1 MQCSSVQYRTKHC
14 IVVQWSAVQCSVLE
28 LSSSL
33 RFPVIIFLI
42 FLSNT
47 LHCTALHWSDLQC
60 NTLFLTAVRCTVH
73 CTALQLSTPHCVEMQ
88 CSLLYITC
96 HNRMGEL
103 LQRSSHTTL
112 CRRQGANYF
121 FHIYCNTPLQWTAAV
136 LCCIIYCR
144 VYCSLYCSVHCSIP
158 VHFSTRLEWRYM
170 TVRQTRSVRLTGSN
184 WIREANPER
193 NITRLQ
199 KAAPCPCPFSKCQ
212 VVPIEYCNFF
222 KVFGIFLFLS
232 QI

>member
-73 CTALQLSTPHCVEMQ
+73 CTALQLSKPHCVEMQ
-88 CSLLYITC
+88 WSLLYITC

-112 CRRQGANYF
+112 HCAGGKLLFPHLLPYTTAVNSCSTLLHY
-121 FHIYCNTPLQWTAAV
+121 ILQC
-136 LCCIIYCR
+136 LLQFILQ
-144 VYCSLYCSVHCSIP
+144 CSLQYTSTLQYTTVVYIAGRTVSV
-158 VHFSTRLEWRYM
+158 
-170 TVRQTRSVRLTGSN
+170 
-184 WIREANPER
+184 
-193 NITRLQ
+193 
-199 KAAPCPCPFSKCQ
+199 
-212 VVPIEYCNFF
+212 
-222 KVFGIFLFLS
+222 
-232 QI
+232 